1 MNTLEEIPKDQ
12 LDHFKKNVKDWLELD
27 NQIKELE
34 KKTREL
40 KKLKNK
46 QLEPKIT
53 GFMRSYN
60 ISDLNT
66 ESGKL
71 RCNERNT
78 KTPINKKTIQ
88 ESLIGTRPIGTFLS
102 GGLDSAMIA
111 IHAKKYTN
119 QKTFT
124 NHIQPCP
131 ADPND
136 NPLFQIP
143 PDPAENVF
151 QLLVSVGR
159 FPVVEVFAT

>member
-12 LDHFKKNVKDWLELD
+12 LEHFKKNVIDWLELD

-88 ESLIGTRPIGTFLS
+88 ESLQKVLPAEKVS
-102 GGLDSAMIA
+102 SAMDEIYLNRQV
-111 IHAKKYTN
+111 ITVYKLTRAKK
-119 QKTFT
+119 
-124 NHIQPCP
+124 
-131 ADPND
+131 
-136 NPLFQIP
+136 
-143 PDPAENVF
+143 
-151 QLLVSVGR
+151 
-159 FPVVEVFAT
+159 